1 MRAMV
6 LESQKQ
12 PLNLRDVEKPVA
24 GERELLIAVQA
35 CGICRTDLHVVD
47 ADLTEPKLPLIP
59 GHQIVGTIVAK
70 GDAATKFQIG
80 ERVGVPW
87 LGGSCGHC
95 DYCISNRENLCE
107 SAVYTGYQRDGGFA
121 EYCVAD
127 VEYCF
132 SLPKDYSDVQVA
144 PLLCAGLIGYR
155 AYRMVEGAVR
165 IGLYGFGAAA
175 HILSQVACYQE
186 KEIYAFTRQG
196 DTAAQQFA
204 LKLGANWAGDPSQK
218 PPTQLDAAI
227 LFAPAGELVP
237 LALSHVRK
245 GGTVVCAG
253 IHMSDIPSFPYQL
266 LWGERTLRSVANL
279 TREDGELFFPLAAK
293 IPVRTEVHTY
303 PLEAVNQALKDL
315 REGQFTGAAVI
326 VP

>member
-303 PLEAVNQALKDL
+303 ALEAVNQALKDL

>member
-24 GERELLIAVQA
+24 GERELLIEVQA

-95 DYCISNRENLCE
+95 DYCISNRENLCD